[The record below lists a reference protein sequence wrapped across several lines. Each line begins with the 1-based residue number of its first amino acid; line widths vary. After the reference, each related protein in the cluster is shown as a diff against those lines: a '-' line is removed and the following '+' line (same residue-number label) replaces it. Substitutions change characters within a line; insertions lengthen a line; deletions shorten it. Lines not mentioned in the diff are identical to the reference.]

1 MNIALFGYGKMGQAI
16 ERIAVMR
23 GHHIVLKIDAENRA
37 GIHAQSFAGCDLAIE
52 FTHPEAAADNVT
64 LCLEAGIPVIS
75 GTTGW
80 SDEFSSVAV
89 RCEQLNGA
97 LLVASNFSI
106 GVNLFFELNRQL
118 ARLMQPHTEYRIQ
131 MEETHHTQKKDAPS
145 GTAITLAQDIIAAN
159 AAYTGWQLGTDAAEG
174 NLPIEAH
181 RKEDVPGTHSITY
194 SSGIDDITIEHTA
207 HSREGFA
214 MGAVLAAEF
223 IIGKRGV
230 FSMKDVLASA

>member
-23 GHHIVLKIDAENRA
+23 GHHIALKINAESRTGMDAK
-37 GIHAQSFAGCDLAIE
+37 SFAGCDVVIE
-52 FTHPEAAADNVT
+52 FTHPEAAAENVT

-80 SDEFSSVAV
+80 NEELPAV
-89 RCEQLNGA
+89 TALCERLHGA

-106 GVNLFFELNRQL
+106 GVNLFFALNRQL

-131 MEETHHTQKKDAPS
+131 VEETHHTHKKDAPS
-145 GTAITLAQDIIAAN
+145 GTAISLAQDIIAEN
-159 AAYTGWQLGTDAAEG
+159 TAYTGWQLGNDAAEG
-174 NLPIEAH
+174 NIPIEAH
-181 RKEDVPGTHSITY
+181 RKEGVPGTHSITY
-194 SSGIDDITIEHTA
+194 SSGIDDICIEHTA

-223 IIGKRGV
+223 IAGKRGV
-230 FSMKDVLASA
+230 FTMKDVLASA